1 MPVQPLHVT
10 LTDGQKI
17 DVLKRFRKRYSD
29 EVEKVE
35 ASLVEIMTAISE
47 AEFVSQYVGEQPE
60 VKELRVHKAELD
72 TLEQR
77 RQYLSKLIDRLDS
90 VIPAQPEVHAPLPG
104 GAQAGGGARPGLRR
118 Y

>member
-1 MPVQPLHVT
+1 MPVQPLTVN

-17 DVLKRFRKRYSD
+17 DVLKRFRKRYGD

-35 ASLVEIMTAISE
+35 ASLVEIMTALAE
-47 AEFVSQYVGEQPE
+47 AEFVTQYVGEQPE
-60 VKELRVHKAELD
+60 VKELRSRKAEIDAFEL
-72 TLEQR
+72 R

-104 GAQAGGGARPGLRR
+104 GAPAGGRGSGQRR